1 MLNWPHGRKCAGKR
15 SLPACLL
22 LTRAPARRP
31 PARPSPPAEAVWN
44 SETKARATRLAQYA
58 AAIRCKWP
66 RVAQWKCASCGI
78 AGTKLI
84 NAYVSTP
91 QYENAK
97 DAFTVGGA
105 GSASSEGVDASP
117 HSEVCATA
125 LQQHGRVL
133 QGGDAGQR
141 RRRAGQRQGPDAMPM
156 AGSTPSGVSHTDE
169 PSTTPPHTHTTTTT
183 PPPPPPQIHFDSV
196 LNATVVT
203 FRSTYGNSE
212 GEEGAGG
219 GWRSTSPGGGRA
231 GGAPRAPPTPS
242 RPHSTRP
249 PPAPPPTPQ
258 HHHCPAHFTCG
269 LTPHDTNRVAPP
281 CPAPHLT
288 HSRPR
293 LPAPPHPR
301 RLDERSQPEA
311 CGAQD
316 WRVPLQDARG

>member
-1 MLNWPHGRKCAGKR
+1 M
-15 SLPACLL
+15 
-22 LTRAPARRP
+22 
-31 PARPSPPAEAVWN
+31 WN

-169 PSTTPPHTHTTTTT
+169 PSTTPPPTHTTTTT

-219 GWRSTSPGGGRA
+219 GWRSTSP
-231 GGAPRAPPTPS
+231 PSPPPPTHTHHTTTTAQPTS
-242 RPHSTRP
+242 PAASPHTTQTGSPR
-249 PPAPPPTPQ
+249 PAPPPISPTRG
-258 HHHCPAHFTCG
+258 PASPPRHTLAG
-269 LTPHDTNRVAPP
+269 WTNAANLKLV
-281 CPAPHLT
+281 
-288 HSRPR
+288 
-293 LPAPPHPR
+293 
-301 RLDERSQPEA
+301 ERKIGGYPYKMHAGEA
-311 CGAQD
+311 DG
-316 WRVPLQDARG
+316 